1 MRILH
6 FFFTLY
12 HRMFIG
18 LHIIKVLRNEPIN
31 LGLISSL
38 FKLHHILFQ
47 VLLLEYD
54 GFRLALLAALIGTG
68 PLNQMYLLLRGGRV
82 IHILVLS
89 LLVSRKLCI
98 LFLLFDLGAQV
109 LLVLLVHTTALL
121 VAHS

>member
-1 MRILH
+1 
-6 FFFTLY
+6 
-12 HRMFIG
+12 MFIG
-18 LHIIKVLRNEPIN
+18 LHIIEVLRNELIN

-54 GFRLALLAALIGTG
+54 GFGLALLAALIGTG
-68 PLNQMYLLLRGGRV
+68 PRNQMYLLLRGGRV

-89 LLVSRKLCI
+89 LLVSGELCI